1 MIDPVSIAVISTAV
15 ASLEGGANIV
25 QIRHAKKMAKEI
37 KRQRIEL
44 GIFQAGLIAAIV
56 ASAIDSKLQK
66 SRYEEL
72 KNNAEYRIADLHARL
87 DAVEAKFEARLNSIN
102 LSALDAKLDMVVAA
116 TATPKIIPKREDI
129 IKEDKEGD

>member
-1 MIDPVSIAVISTAV
+1 MIDPISIAVISTAV

-25 QIRHAKKMAKEI
+25 QIRNAKKMAKEI

-56 ASAIDSKLQK
+56 ASVIDSKLQK
-66 SRYEEL
+66 NRYEDF
-72 KNNAEYRIADLHARL
+72 KNNAEYRIADLHSRL

-129 IKEDKEGD
+129 IKENKEGD